1 MAAKVHKI
9 IQLLHENCK
18 KHGMA
23 GKKLGTSA
31 TKQTKKEE
39 FSPFF
44 IFSPVF
50 FL

>member
-1 MAAKVHKI
+1 MKTAKNM
-9 IQLLHENCK
+9 EWRE
-18 KHGMA
+18 
-23 GKKLGTSA
+23 KKLGTSA